1 MIYCGVQILA
11 AFAARSPPCVVCER
25 GGVSAA
31 SPPGYRHISTAASF
45 SESDRGGFDECLPSV
60 ATCDSIADEPPVPDH
75 GDLWRSTRRVVSKGD
90 AIVLQGD
97 AVSRPLRLI
106 RLATLDGSS
115 LVFEYDL
122 VNLSE
127 RPATML

>member
-25 GGVSAA
+25 EEFLLL
-31 SPPGYRHISTAASF
+31 PLPGYRHISTAASF
-45 SESDRGGFDECLPSV
+45 SESDGGFGECLPSV

-127 RPATML
+127 RPATWL